1 MMTEARRE
9 ALRLAINDGSGQRTP
24 REIVARA
31 QFYLEFL
38 NPRSTLVVDAE
49 PESEE
54 GPLPLAFERF
64 EDENG
69 YIADVLLSVADTGGY
84 SRDHDQRQVV
94 ETALRRAAEIVRAGA

>member
-49 PESEE
+49 PEPEPEE
-54 GPLPLAFERF
+54 GALPSAFERF
-64 EDENG
+64 EDENS
-69 YIADVLLSVADTGGY
+69 YIADVLLSVADTGA
-84 SRDHDQRQVV
+84 SRRRVV
-94 ETALRRAAEIVRAGA
+94 ETALRRAAEIIRAGA